1 MKIKYIEATRKQ
13 KEITLLEILNWEDDI
28 DREDICYENDSIDI
42 EIYFLGGHKTVYIW
56 TEKLDSRLEF
66 DTNRISPEKIIESI
80 MKTLGVECEDYI
92 NMKYTEITEIGQ
104 ETTLLD
110 ILKWNNDN
118 REIINYKTD
127 LYSIE
132 IHFFEN
138 KKTVYLSFNKNYDW
152 LKNYET
158 FFMFRTDELMP
169 KIINEIIE
177 LTIKMIG
184 VNNED

>member
-1 MKIKYIEATRKQ
+1 MKINIPGTKQ
-13 KEITLLEILNWEDDI
+13 A
-28 DREDICYENDSIDI
+28 
-42 EIYFLGGHKTVYIW
+42 
-56 TEKLDSRLEF
+56 
-66 DTNRISPEKIIESI
+66 
-80 MKTLGVECEDYI
+80 
-92 NMKYTEITEIGQ
+92 
-104 ETTLLD
+104 ETTLLN
-110 ILKWNNDN
+110 ILEWNNDD
-118 REIINYKTD
+118 RETINYKTD
-127 LYSIE
+127 LYSIG

-152 LKNYET
+152 FKNYET